1 MRRDRKMPDEE
12 VVLEYLLQ
20 TGFVFDVVN
29 QQQFPLGIHRSI
41 GPKESVDLLPT
52 LAKIYRECEKLKI
65 HKAMTLTSELA
76 GLLIA
81 AELGIGKQF
90 LIELEVKKTLPK
102 ALNLLRQD
110 LKAASTDLKGESKQC

>member
-1 MRRDRKMPDEE
+1 MRRDRKMPDAE
-12 VVLEYLLQ
+12 VVLEHLLQ

-29 QQQFPLGIHRSI
+29 QKHFPLGIHRSI
-41 GPKESVDLLPT
+41 GPNESVNLLPT
-52 LAKIYRECEKLKI
+52 LAKIYRECEKLKS

-90 LIELEVKKTLPK
+90 LIELEVQKTLPK

-110 LKAASTDLKGESKQC
+110 LKAASTHFEGDSK